1 MELPRR
7 LSTLL
12 AAAFLAAG
20 CVELLPKSHSEVQSP
35 WDNFEE
41 ARAAFEAIVPDR
53 TTAAELRARK
63 LDPYESAN
71 VTLLSFSDVLRRFP
85 VADMP
90 AQTIDSGLRRCLEA
104 GKACTGYAVDVNE
117 MQRDRVGNF
126 LQDLFGFKR
135 VVDVSGWTFNGIIL
149 IVDERV
155 VYTLYGGQPK
165 LHSEETSRQPLGPFQ
180 NMSGDS
186 VGKLVH

>member
-7 LSTLL
+7 LSALL
-12 AAAFLAAG
+12 AAALLAAG
-20 CVELLPKSHSEVQSP
+20 CAELLPKSHSEVQSP
-35 WDNFEE
+35 WDNFDE
-41 ARAAFEAIVPDR
+41 ARAAFETIVPDR
-53 TTAAELRARK
+53 TTTAELRARK
-63 LDPYESAN
+63 LDPYESPN

-117 MQRDRVGNF
+117 MKRDRVGNF
-126 LQDLFGFKR
+126 VQDLLGFKR
-135 VVDVSGWTFNGIIL
+135 IVDVSGWSFNGIIL
-149 IVDERV
+149 IVDEHV

-165 LHSEETSRQPLGPFQ
+165 VHAEETSRQPLGPLQ
-180 NMSGDS
+180 NLDA

>member
-7 LSTLL
+7 ISTLL

-35 WDNFEE
+35 WDSFEE
-41 ARAAFEAIVPDR
+41 ARATFEAIVPDR

-63 LDPYESAN
+63 LDPYESA
-71 VTLLSFSDVLRRFP
+71 
-85 VADMP
+85 
-90 AQTIDSGLRRCLEA
+90 I
-104 GKACTGYAVDVNE
+104 DVNE

-149 IVDERV
+149 IVDKRV

>member
-7 LSTLL
+7 ASTLL

-35 WDNFEE
+35 WDNFEQ
-41 ARAAFEAIVPDR
+41 ARAAFETIVPDR

-63 LDPYESAN
+63 LDPYESPN

-90 AQTIDSGLRRCLEA
+90 AQTIDAGLRRCLEA
-104 GKACTGYAVDVNE
+104 GKACTGYAVDLNE
-117 MQRDRVGNF
+117 VQRDRVGNF
-126 LQDLFGFKR
+126 FQDLLGFKR
-135 VVDVSGWTFNGIIL
+135 VVDVSGWSFNGIIL

-165 LHSEETSRQPLGPFQ
+165 LHTEETSRQPLGPFQ
-180 NMSGDS
+180 NMDA